1 MTTKILRPLLLA
13 AFIASLTFAMSIR
26 AAIPP
31 AEQLLPTDTLALF
44 EVPDFTAM
52 RTAGKTSPGWLFWTD
67 PAMKP
72 FHDKFMA
79 KWNEQ
84 FIAPL
89 EKDLGVQFDDYSSLL
104 QGQFTLAV
112 TQNGWNGN
120 DDTAPGLILLLDAKD
135 KGDLLKTNLA
145 ALKKKWTDQGKP
157 LRTETLHG
165 IAFSVVPL
173 SSNDIPATLTSIF
186 PQRAPV
192 QELGKD
198 AKPAKPAEIAIGQ
211 FESLLIVG
219 NSIKA
224 VEPIAAR
231 LTGGSQPPLAENEV
245 FNADKMARFSGSP
258 LYYGW
263 FNAKTFFAV
272 IASIPPPEP
281 NPDAP
286 TIMPPVSPGK
296 MITAAGLTGLKSVSF
311 TYRESHDGS
320 LVDFYLAAPES
331 GRQGLL
337 KIIAASA
344 KDSGPPVFVP
354 SDVVKFSRYR
364 LDAQQA
370 WAELQKIIAGIAP
383 AYVSYINSA
392 IDFANA
398 SGQQKDPGFDIRKNL
413 IGNLGDDFISYQKA
427 PTGVTLDDMN
437 NAPSLMLIGAAN
449 PDQAALALNSIGSMI
464 PSQQPAPAPR
474 DFLGR
479 KIYTIP
485 LPAAR
490 AAGAGAPAPA
500 ARALYYASS
509 SGYVAL
515 TANISSL
522 EEFLRSN
529 ANPPSPLR
537 EIAGL
542 ADAAQ
547 HVGGQGG
554 GLFGYQNQRETM
566 RTAFKLLKS
575 ANGSVT
581 VTSLASLPPGFR
593 DWMDFTL
600 LPDYEQV
607 AKYFY
612 FSVYGGSTTSDG
624 ISIKAFAPRPPQ
636 LAQ

>member
-1 MTTKILRPLLLA
+1 MTSKTLRPIFLA
-13 AFIASLTFAMSIR
+13 AIFAVLTIGNSIR

-31 AEQLLPTDTLALF
+31 AEQLLPTDTLALLAI
-44 EVPDFTAM
+44 PDFTAL
-52 RTAGKTSPGWLFWTD
+52 RAAGKTSPGWLFWTD

-79 KWNEQ
+79 KLNEQ

-89 EKDLGVQFDDYSSLL
+89 EKDLGVQIDDYASLP

-120 DDTAPGLILLLDAKD
+120 DSTAPGVILLLDAKD
-135 KGDLLKTNLA
+135 KSDLLKTNLA

-173 SSNDIPATLTSIF
+173 SSNDIPPTLTSIF

-224 VEPIAAR
+224 VEPVAAR
-231 LTGGSQPPLAENEV
+231 LTGGSQPPLAENDV

-286 TIMPPVSPGK
+286 TIMPPLSPGK
-296 MITAAGLTGLKSVSF
+296 MIMAAGLTGLKSVSF

-354 SDVVKFSRYR
+354 ADVVKFSRYR

-370 WAELQKIIAGIAP
+370 WTELQKIIANIAP

-449 PDQAALALNSIGSMI
+449 PDQAALAINSIGSMI

-490 AAGAGAPAPA
+490 AGAGAPA
-500 ARALYYASS
+500 ARALYFASS
-509 SGYVAL
+509 GGYVAL

-537 EIAGL
+537 ETAGL

-547 HVGGQGG
+547 HVGGMGG

-566 RTAFKLLKS
+566 RTAFKLMKNS
-575 ANGSVT
+575 NGSVT

-593 DWMDFTL
+593 DWMDFSL

-607 AKYFY
+607 SKYFY
-612 FSVYGGSTTSDG
+612 FSVYAGNTTSEG